1 MDASAIGKRWITVPH
16 LMLHRNIINARSRQS
31 IPGLALSERARVPHL
46 LTVSPISAMLLK
58 LHRKIAAGDVCP
70 AGRGRTP

>member
-1 MDASAIGKRWITVPH
+1 MPPRLKTLDHCAAFDAASQHHQRTIAAIDPEIDAAG
-16 LMLHRNIINARSRQS
+16 AGQ
-31 IPGLALSERARVPHL
+31 GPHL

-58 LHRKIAAGDVCP
+58 LHRKIAAGDACP

>member
-16 LMLHRNIINARSRQS
+16 LMLHRNIINARSRQT
-31 IPGLALSERARVPHL
+31 IPRLAISKRANPHL
-46 LTVSPISAMLLK
+46 LTVSAISAMLFK
-58 LHRKIAAGDVCP
+58 LHRKIAAGDACP